1 LDKFYLTKSFI
12 HKFIANSGF
21 AKIAVQRNVDVK
33 EKYSLFTNNNCII
46 SFYLDKSKKSY
57 IIQVSTLNIQLN
69 VLVIDDNTHITD
81 VIKSFFDSNNV
92 NCKTVNDGTAALVE
106 IQKPEYDLIFLDLAM
121 PDYTGYDILNTL
133 KRQGIINKNIVIFT
147 ASVFENIELDN
158 FRDLNIKE
166 VLRKPVSLNKI
177 QEITKQVQVNIE

>member
-1 LDKFYLTKSFI
+1 
-12 HKFIANSGF
+12 
-21 AKIAVQRNVDVK
+21 
-33 EKYSLFTNNNCII
+33 
-46 SFYLDKSKKSY
+46 
-57 IIQVSTLNIQLN
+57 

-133 KRQGIINKNIVIFT
+133 KHQGIINKNIVIFT

-177 QEITKQVQVNIE
+177 QEITKQVQASIE